1 MRLFRNFILAALAV
15 LTFSAS
21 ALPAFAAPGQRVYSV
36 WTYKNLVGAATT
48 NVKAGAGI
56 LHTFCINTAGTTVVV
71 FDSLAGSGNKI
82 GSWTTTAQ
90 GCFALDVQYTVGLTF
105 VTVGTSDITVAYQ

>member
-1 MRLFRNFILAALAV
+1 MRFFRKFFLAALVV

-36 WTYKNLVGAATT
+36 WAYKNLVGAATT
-48 NVKAGAGI
+48 TVKSGAGI
-56 LHTFCINTAGTTVVV
+56 LHTFCINTVGTTVVI

-105 VTVGTSDITVAYQ
+105 VTVGASDLTVAFQ